1 MSMDDRIWTLMVAAI
16 GQRIDSPP
24 ALALIEAIGAKPL
37 RAVTPRNL
45 YDHTASKQHGL
56 SVTCKPTP
64 KHRPYWPE
72 RREKRAYINYIT
84 QIMIDPAYTGPLPG
98 GLRWGLSKPELDAI
112 ASFELRGSRDI
123 PYWNFEA
130 PGPLVKLAA
139 TTSSYALFPEDQPAF
154 DRIWMEL
161 DEESDFVSAY
171 AEYEQTKPLVY
182 VEDAFF
188 TVWCGLNGLLDE
200 QRFDAQALQPLR
212 DRSITPLAFLH
223 GPCARLLWSG
233 DVRPQFLAFVAL
245 YYNGIGLPDEQRWV
259 SDINKAFAISNHF
272 QDDPTRMTQ
281 DDWANY
287 DAIAPLIDERYAQW
301 QRGELKARPRSPG

>member
-1 MSMDDRIWTLMVAAI
+1 MSMDDRIWNLMVAAI
-16 GQRIDSPP
+16 GQRIDSAP

-45 YDHTASKQHGL
+45 NDHTSSKQLGITV
-56 SVTCKPTP
+56 SSKPTP

-72 RREKRAYINYIT
+72 RKEQRAYINYIT
-84 QIMIDPAYTGPLPG
+84 EIMIEPAYAGPLPG

-112 ASFELRGSRDI
+112 ASFELRGSRNT
-123 PYWNFEA
+123 PYWNFQA
-130 PGPLVKLAA
+130 PGPQVTLAA
-139 TTSSYALFPEDQPAF
+139 TTSSHALFPEDKPAF
-154 DRIWMEL
+154 DRIWMQL

-188 TVWCGLNGLLDE
+188 TAWCGLNGLLDE
-200 QRFDAQALQPLR
+200 ERFNAQVLQPLR
-212 DRSITPLAFLH
+212 DRSTTPLAFLH
-223 GPCARLLWSG
+223 GPCGRLLWSG
-233 DVRPQFLAFVAL
+233 DIRPQYLAFVAL

-259 SDINKAFAISNHF
+259 SDINKAFAVSNHF
-272 QDDPTRMTQ
+272 QDDPERMTQ

-287 DAIAPLIDERYAQW
+287 DAIAPLIDERFAQW
-301 QRGELKARPRSPG
+301 QRGELEAKARTSR